1 MTALAAS
8 RPQQNWLLTVVG
20 ALALSGV
27 LAASAHASVP
37 FWPVPM
43 TLQPLAVLAIA
54 GLAGPRLAI
63 AAYVAYLLEGAV
75 GLPVFS
81 GTPARGIGLA
91 YMAGPTGGY
100 LAGQLVAS
108 GLVAWGI
115 DRYGRRPVP
124 VVASMLAG
132 LAVMYALGL
141 AWLSQFVPG
150 DRLLAVGVLPFLAGD
165 AAKVALAATL
175 VLALRRVRI

>member
-1 MTALAAS
+1 MTAIAIS
-8 RPQQNWLLTVVG
+8 RPLPSLLIG
-20 ALALSGV
+20 ALALSAV
-27 LAASAHASVP
+27 LAVSAHISVP

-63 AAYVAYLLEGAV
+63 AAYAAYLVEGAL

-100 LAGQLVAS
+100 LAGQFAATALVSTLIARF
-108 GLVAWGI
+108 GRGPATVVAAMLLGMALIYAAGVAW
-115 DRYGRRPVP
+115 
-124 VVASMLAG
+124 LA
-132 LAVMYALGL
+132 
-141 AWLSQFVPG
+141 QFVPA
-150 DRLLAVGVLPFLAGD
+150 DRLLAAGVAPFLLGD
-165 AAKVALAATL
+165 AVKVALAASL
-175 VLALRRVRI
+175 VLALRRRV